1 MTNLSCYQELNP
13 QINRRV
19 SNKKALSDEVDKYVE
34 QQLRGNVQ

>member
-1 MTNLSCYQELNP
+1 MTNLNCYQELNP